1 MLSFL
6 EKLRTLALDTL
17 FPIFCVSCRKEGE
30 WICPE
35 CLEKI
40 NMLDS
45 QVCPYCEKVI
55 TENGVICP
63 RCKNSFSNKKISV
76 PLDALLVS
84 AKYKENDLA
93 KIIHLF
99 KYSFARDLSVPLGKL
114 IASCFSKNTLP
125 LPDIIV
131 PIPLH
136 PRRLRW
142 RDFNQSELLAQ
153 HLCQNLAPGLEIPLG
168 NKILRRKRFT
178 QPQMKIKNYSQRKE
192 NLKNAFA
199 IYPVRKFSSPTRET
213 NRDIGS
219 FDKFFSNGVKNKTI
233 LLVDDVCTTGSTLL
247 ECAKILKQNGAR
259 KVFGAVIARQA
270 CPLHRRAS
278 ALGGK

>member
-1 MLSFL
+1 MRKVIHMYILSFL
-6 EKLRTLALDTL
+6 EKLRILALDTL

-35 CLEKI
+35 CLGKI
-40 NMLDS
+40 EIIDL
-45 QVCPYCEKVI
+45 QVCPYCEKII

-63 RCKNSFSNKKISV
+63 RCQNSFSHKKIAV

-84 AKYKENDLA
+84 AKYNENELA

-99 KYSFARDLSVPLGKL
+99 KYSFARDLSIPLGKL
-114 IASCFSKNTLP
+114 IVSCFSKNSLP
-125 LPDIIV
+125 LPDVII

-142 RDFNQSELLAQ
+142 RDFNQSELLARY
-153 HLCQNLAPGLEIPLG
+153 LGQNLAPGLDIPVG
-168 NKILRRKRFT
+168 AQILKRKRFT
-178 QPQMKIKNYSQRKE
+178 QPQMKIKNYAERKE
-192 NLKNAFA
+192 NLKNAFT
-199 IYPVRKFSSPTRET
+199 IINHSEIHPVKSASGGLATQEF
-213 NRDIGS
+213 NR
-219 FDKFFSNGVKNKTI
+219 VKNKTV

-259 KVFGAVIARQA
+259 KVFGAVIARQEI
-270 CPLHRRAS
+270 
-278 ALGGK
+278 K

>member
-6 EKLRTLALDTL
+6 EKLQILALDTL
-17 FPIFCVSCRKEGE
+17 FPIHCVSCRKEGE

-35 CLEKI
+35 CLRKI
-40 NMLDS
+40 EILNE
-45 QVCPYCEKVI
+45 QVCPYCEKVA
-55 TENGVICP
+55 TENGTICP
-63 RCKNSFSNKKISV
+63 QCKNSFSCKKKVV

-99 KYSFARDLSVPLGKL
+99 KYSFARDLSIPLGKI
-114 IASCFSKNTLP
+114 IAECFSKNSLP
-125 LPDIIV
+125 LPDIII

-153 HLCQNLAPGLEIPLG
+153 YLSQNIAPGMEIPMN

-178 QPQMKIKNYSQRKE
+178 QPQMKIKNYAKRKE
-192 NLKNAFA
+192 NLKNAFTV
-199 IYPVRKFSSPTRET
+199 INY
-213 NRDIGS
+213 
-219 FDKFFSNGVKNKTI
+219 NGVKNKNI

-247 ECAKILKQNGAR
+247 ECAKILKQNGAG
-259 KVFGAVIARQA
+259 KVFGAVISRQEID
-270 CPLHRRAS
+270 
-278 ALGGK
+278 

>member
-6 EKLRTLALDTL
+6 ERLRLLALDTL

-35 CLEKI
+35 CLGKI
-40 NMLDS
+40 KIIDL
-45 QVCPYCEKVI
+45 QVCPYCEKII
-55 TENGVICP
+55 TENGTICP
-63 RCKNSFSNKKISV
+63 RCKNSFSSKKTII

-84 AKYKENDLA
+84 AKYKENELA

-99 KYSFARDLSVPLGKL
+99 KYSFARDLSIPLGKMM
-114 IASCFSKNTLP
+114 IRCFSKNSLS
-125 LPDIIV
+125 LPDIIIPV
-131 PIPLH
+131 PLH

-153 HLCQNLAPGLEIPLG
+153 YLSQNLAPGLEIPLG
-168 NKILRRKRFT
+168 TKILKRRRFT
-178 QPQMKIKNYSQRKE
+178 QPQMKIKNYTQRKE

-199 IYPVRKFSSPTRET
+199 IINAK
-213 NRDIGS
+213 
-219 FDKFFSNGVKNKTI
+219 GVKNKTI

-247 ECAKILKQNGAR
+247 ECAKILKQNGAH
-259 KVFGAVIARQA
+259 KVFGAVIARQEI
-270 CPLHRRAS
+270 H
-278 ALGGK
+278 